1 MSPRLSR
8 KAVKVENSN
17 EKPRIHLDF
26 GCGEQ
31 PRNPFKANEIISVDI
46 YRTSELIPTEV
57 IRPGDALPFSDST
70 FDSVSAYDVLEHL
83 SRDAADGRNLY
94 IFYMNELHRVLKTNG
109 KAVFIFPHYPGFTAF
124 LDPTH
129 VNFIPKSGVN
139 FFTGSKGGPYYA
151 GIRTSYK
158 IIMNNKLRLW
168 GRWVDKATG
177 APKPIIRTR
186 RKISLLKRSI
196 IRFIRPSHVIWVLEK
211 N

>member
-1 MSPRLSR
+1 M
-8 KAVKVENSN
+8 
-17 EKPRIHLDF
+17 DF

-109 KAVFIFPHYPGFTAF
+109 KAVFIIPHYPGFTAF

-196 IRFIRPSHVIWVLEK
+196 IRFIRPSHVIWLLEK